1 MSSDLEKFIRKNRGD
16 FDDADPSGK
25 VWKNIERVLPVM
37 KPARLNDFRH
47 SGREAKRFT
56 IRDIYRWS
64 AAAAIFFIA
73 LTSVYFLFIRKQAG
87 NEPEKISTVK
97 KETGEHS
104 SRFDNVN
111 SISIEYAAEFKE
123 AEQAVEIRQR
133 ELRAAI
139 ANDPELYRKFQQD
152 LNTLDSS
159 YRLLR
164 EQASQTMNGDVIIKA
179 MIQNLQLQA
188 ELLGTQLM
196 IIREFKTTKASTN
209 EKNI

>member
-16 FDDADPSGK
+16 FDDADPSDK
-25 VWKNIERVLPVM
+25 VWKNIERILPVK
-37 KPARLNDFRH
+37 KPSRPNDFSH

-87 NEPEKISTVK
+87 NDPEKISTVK
-97 KETGEHS
+97 TGTGENS
-104 SRFDNVN
+104 SRPDNFN
-111 SISIEYAAEFKE
+111 TLSSGYATEFKE

-159 YRLLR
+159 YRILR

-179 MIQNLQLQA
+179 MIQNLQLQS
-188 ELLGTQLM
+188 ELLGRQLM
-196 IIREFKTTKASTN
+196 IIREFKTTKTSTN

>member
-16 FDDADPSGK
+16 FDDADPADK
-25 VWKNIERVLPVM
+25 VWKNIEGSLPV
-37 KPARLNDFRH
+37 KK
-47 SGREAKRFT
+47 EAKRFT
-56 IRDIYRWS
+56 IGDIYKWS

-73 LTSVYFLFIRKQAG
+73 LTSVYFLFIKKSPG
-87 NEPEKISTVK
+87 IDPGKTTTVK
-97 KETGEHS
+97 TGTGENS
-104 SRFDNVN
+104 SRLDNFN

-123 AEQAVEIRQR
+123 AEQAVEVRQR

-159 YRLLR
+159 YRVLR
-164 EQASQTMNGDVIIKA
+164 EQASQSMNGDVIIKA
-179 MIQNLQLQA
+179 MIQNLQLQS
-188 ELLGTQLM
+188 ELLGRQLM
-196 IIREFKTTKASTN
+196 IIREFKTTKTSTN

>member
-1 MSSDLEKFIRKNRGD
+1 MSSDLEKFIRKNSGD

-73 LTSVYFLFIRKQAG
+73 LTSVYFLFIRKLPNSDG
-87 NEPEKISTVK
+87 VEIPTVK
-97 KETGEHS
+97 TDQQTNP
-104 SRFDNVN
+104 SRLDNFN
-111 SISIEYAAEFKE
+111 SISIEYATQFKQ
-123 AEQAVEIRQR
+123 AEQAVEDRQKQ
-133 ELRAAI
+133 LRAAI
-139 ANDPELYRKFQQD
+139 ANDPALYHKFQQD
-152 LNTLDSS
+152 LVTLDSS

-164 EQASQTMNGDVIIKA
+164 EQASQSINGDVIIKA
-179 MIQNLQLQA
+179 MIQNLQLQS
-188 ELLGTQLM
+188 ELLGRQLM
-196 IIREFKTTKASTN
+196 IIHEYKTTKTSTN